1 MKSGMPLATQ
11 GLRIGLLGGSFD
23 PPHSGHMHIS
33 KWAIK
38 EFSLD
43 RIWWLVSPGNPL
55 KKDAP
60 ADLDR
65 RLTACNKLVNH
76 PKIIV
81 TDLERVFNTRY
92 TAQTLISL
100 KSQYRGVRFVWLM
113 GADNLAEF
121 HKWDRWQDIMHMLP
135 VGVMARPN
143 QQLAANCS
151 TAARIF
157 RESRLSAQSSTAL
170 PFKEAPSW
178 SLLTGPMDD
187 ESSSKIRAKGK
198 WPK

>member
-1 MKSGMPLATQ
+1 MKSGMPLATK

-65 RLTACNKLVNH
+65 RLSACNKLVNH
-76 PKIIV
+76 PKVIV

-92 TAQTLISL
+92 TAQTLTSL

-151 TAARIF
+151 PAARIF
-157 RESRLSAQSSTAL
+157 RESRLSVQSSTAL

-198 WPK
+198 WTK

>member
-65 RLTACNKLVNH
+65 RLSACNKLVNH
-76 PKIIV
+76 PKVIV

>member
-55 KKDAP
+55 KKNAP

-65 RLTACNKLVNH
+65 RLSACNKLVNH
-76 PKIIV
+76 PKVIV

-92 TAQTLISL
+92 TAQTLTSL

-151 TAARIF
+151 PTARIF

-198 WPK
+198 WTK

>member
-1 MKSGMPLATQ
+1 MKSGMPLATH

-65 RLTACNKLVNH
+65 RLSACNKLVNH
-76 PKIIV
+76 PKVIV

-92 TAQTLISL
+92 TAQTLTTL

-151 TAARIF
+151 PAARIF
-157 RESRLSAQSSTAL
+157 RESRLSARSSTAL

-198 WPK
+198 WSK

>member
-1 MKSGMPLATQ
+1 MKSGMPLATK

-65 RLTACNKLVNH
+65 RLSACNKLVNH
-76 PKIIV
+76 PKVIV

-92 TAQTLISL
+92 TAQTLTSL

-151 TAARIF
+151 PAARIF
-157 RESRLSAQSSTAL
+157 RESRLSARSSTAL

-198 WPK
+198 WSK

>member
-1 MKSGMPLATQ
+1 
-11 GLRIGLLGGSFD
+11 LLGGSFD

-76 PKIIV
+76 PKVIV

-92 TAQTLISL
+92 TAQTLTSL

-151 TAARIF
+151 PAARIF
-157 RESRLSAQSSTAL
+157 RESRLSAQSSNAL

-198 WPK
+198 WTK

>member
-1 MKSGMPLATQ
+1 MKSGMPLATK

-65 RLTACNKLVNH
+65 RLSACNKLVNH
-76 PKIIV
+76 PKVIV

-92 TAQTLISL
+92 TAQTLTTL

-151 TAARIF
+151 PAARIF

-198 WPK
+198 WSK

>member
-65 RLTACNKLVNH
+65 RLSACNKLVNH
-76 PKIIV
+76 PKVIV
-81 TDLERVFNTRY
+81 TDLESVFNTRY
-92 TAQTLISL
+92 TAQTLTSL

-151 TAARIF
+151 PAARIF
-157 RESRLSAQSSTAL
+157 RESRLSARSSTAL

-198 WPK
+198 WTK

>member
-1 MKSGMPLATQ
+1 MKSGMPLATK

-76 PKIIV
+76 PKVIV

-92 TAQTLISL
+92 TAQTLTSL

-151 TAARIF
+151 PAARIF
-157 RESRLSAQSSTAL
+157 RESRLSAQSSNAL

-198 WPK
+198 WTK

>member
-1 MKSGMPLATQ
+1 MKSGMPLATR

-65 RLTACNKLVNH
+65 RLSACNKLVNH
-76 PKIIV
+76 PKVIV

-92 TAQTLISL
+92 TAQTLTTL

-151 TAARIF
+151 PAARIF
-157 RESRLSAQSSTAL
+157 RESRLSARSSTAL

-198 WPK
+198 WSK

>member
-65 RLTACNKLVNH
+65 RLSACNKLVNH
-76 PKIIV
+76 PKVIV
-81 TDLERVFNTRY
+81 TDLERVFKTR
-92 TAQTLISL
+92 
-100 KSQYRGVRFVWLM
+100 
-113 GADNLAEF
+113 
-121 HKWDRWQDIMHMLP
+121 
-135 VGVMARPN
+135 
-143 QQLAANCS
+143 
-151 TAARIF
+151 
-157 RESRLSAQSSTAL
+157 
-170 PFKEAPSW
+170 
-178 SLLTGPMDD
+178 
-187 ESSSKIRAKGK
+187 
-198 WPK
+198 

>member
-65 RLTACNKLVNH
+65 RLSACNKLVNH
-76 PKIIV
+76 PKVIV

-92 TAQTLISL
+92 TAQTLTSL

-151 TAARIF
+151 PAARIF
-157 RESRLSAQSSTAL
+157 RESRLSARSSTAL

-198 WPK
+198 WSM

>member
-1 MKSGMPLATQ
+1 
-11 GLRIGLLGGSFD
+11 
-23 PPHSGHMHIS
+23 MHIS

-65 RLTACNKLVNH
+65 RLSACNKLVNH
-76 PKIIV
+76 PKVIV

-92 TAQTLISL
+92 TAQTLTTL

-151 TAARIF
+151 PAARIF

-198 WPK
+198 WSK

>member
-65 RLTACNKLVNH
+65 RLSACNKLVNH

-198 WPK
+198 WTK

>member
-1 MKSGMPLATQ
+1 MKSGMPLATK

-65 RLTACNKLVNH
+65 RLSACNKLVNH
-76 PKIIV
+76 PKVIV

-92 TAQTLISL
+92 TAQTLTSL

-151 TAARIF
+151 PAARIF

-198 WPK
+198 WTK

>member
-65 RLTACNKLVNH
+65 RLSACNKLVNH
-76 PKIIV
+76 PKVIV

-92 TAQTLISL
+92 TAQTLTSL

-198 WPK
+198 WTK

>member
-76 PKIIV
+76 PKVIV

-92 TAQTLISL
+92 TAQTLTSL

>member
-1 MKSGMPLATQ
+1 MKSGMPLATK

-65 RLTACNKLVNH
+65 RLSACNKLVNH
-76 PKIIV
+76 PKVIV

-92 TAQTLISL
+92 TAQTLTTL

-151 TAARIF
+151 PAARIF

-198 WPK
+198 WTK

>member
-1 MKSGMPLATQ
+1 MKSGMPLATK

-65 RLTACNKLVNH
+65 RLSACNKLVNH
-76 PKIIV
+76 PKVIV

-92 TAQTLISL
+92 TAQTLTSL
-100 KSQYRGVRFVWLM
+100 KSQYIGVRFVWLM

-151 TAARIF
+151 PAARIF
-157 RESRLSAQSSTAL
+157 RESRLSARSSTAL

-198 WPK
+198 WSK

>member
-55 KKDAP
+55 NKDAP

-65 RLTACNKLVNH
+65 RLSACNKLVNH
-76 PKIIV
+76 PKVIV

-92 TAQTLISL
+92 TAQTLTTL

-151 TAARIF
+151 PAARIF
-157 RESRLSAQSSTAL
+157 RESRLSARSSTAL

-198 WPK
+198 WSK

>member
-1 MKSGMPLATQ
+1 MKSGMPLATK

-65 RLTACNKLVNH
+65 RLSACNKLVNH
-76 PKIIV
+76 PKVIV
-81 TDLERVFNTRY
+81 TDLERVFKTRY
-92 TAQTLISL
+92 TAQTLTTL

-151 TAARIF
+151 PAARIF
-157 RESRLSAQSSTAL
+157 RESRLSARSSTAL

-198 WPK
+198 WTK

>member
-1 MKSGMPLATQ
+1 MKSGMPLATK

-65 RLTACNKLVNH
+65 RLSACNKLVNH

-151 TAARIF
+151 PAARIF

-198 WPK
+198 WTK

>member
-1 MKSGMPLATQ
+1 MKSGMPLATK

-65 RLTACNKLVNH
+65 RLSACNKLVNH

-151 TAARIF
+151 PAARIF
-157 RESRLSAQSSTAL
+157 RESRLSARSSTAL

-198 WPK
+198 WTK

>member
-1 MKSGMPLATQ
+1 MKSGMPLATK

-55 KKDAP
+55 KKNAP

-65 RLTACNKLVNH
+65 RLSACNKLVNH
-76 PKIIV
+76 PKVIV
-81 TDLERVFNTRY
+81 TDLERVFNTRF
-92 TAQTLISL
+92 TAQTLTTL

-151 TAARIF
+151 PAARIF

-198 WPK
+198 WTK

>member
-65 RLTACNKLVNH
+65 RLSACNKLVNH
-76 PKIIV
+76 PKVIV

-92 TAQTLISL
+92 TAQTLTSL
-100 KSQYRGVRFVWLM
+100 KSQYIGVRFVWLM

-151 TAARIF
+151 PAARIF
-157 RESRLSAQSSTAL
+157 RESRLSAHSSTAL

-198 WPK
+198 WTK

>member
-1 MKSGMPLATQ
+1 MKSGMPLATK

-65 RLTACNKLVNH
+65 RLSACNKLVNH
-76 PKIIV
+76 PKVIV

-92 TAQTLISL
+92 TAQTLTTL

-151 TAARIF
+151 PAARIF
-157 RESRLSAQSSTAL
+157 RESRLSARSSTAL

-198 WPK
+198 WSK

>member
-1 MKSGMPLATQ
+1 MKNGMPLATK

-65 RLTACNKLVNH
+65 RLSACNKLVNH
-76 PKIIV
+76 PKVIV

-151 TAARIF
+151 PAARIF

-198 WPK
+198 WTK

>member
-65 RLTACNKLVNH
+65 RLSACNKLVNH
-76 PKIIV
+76 PKVIV

-92 TAQTLISL
+92 TAQTLTSL

-151 TAARIF
+151 PAARIF
-157 RESRLSAQSSTAL
+157 RESRLSVQSSTAL

-198 WPK
+198 WTK

>member
-1 MKSGMPLATQ
+1 MKSGMPLATK

-76 PKIIV
+76 PKVIV
-81 TDLERVFNTRY
+81 TDLERLFKTRY
-92 TAQTLISL
+92 TAQTLTTL

-113 GADNLAEF
+113 GAANLAEF

-151 TAARIF
+151 PAARIF
-157 RESRLSAQSSTAL
+157 RESRLSARSSTAL

-198 WPK
+198 WSK

>member
-65 RLTACNKLVNH
+65 RLSACNKLVNH
-76 PKIIV
+76 PKVIV

-92 TAQTLISL
+92 TAQTLTSL

-151 TAARIF
+151 PVARIF
-157 RESRLSAQSSTAL
+157 RESRLPAQSSTAL

-198 WPK
+198 WSK

>member
-1 MKSGMPLATQ
+1 MKSCMPLATK

-55 KKDAP
+55 KKNAP

-65 RLTACNKLVNH
+65 RLSACNKLVNH
-76 PKIIV
+76 PKVIV
-81 TDLERVFNTRY
+81 TDLERVFNTRF
-92 TAQTLISL
+92 TAQTLTTL

-151 TAARIF
+151 PAARIF
-157 RESRLSAQSSTAL
+157 RESRLSARSSTAL

-198 WPK
+198 WSK

>member
-1 MKSGMPLATQ
+1 MKNGMPLATK

-65 RLTACNKLVNH
+65 RLSACNKLVNH
-76 PKIIV
+76 PKVIV

-92 TAQTLISL
+92 TAQTLTTL

-151 TAARIF
+151 PAARIF
-157 RESRLSAQSSTAL
+157 RESRLSARSSTAL

-198 WPK
+198 WTK

>member
-38 EFSLD
+38 EFNLD

-55 KKDAP
+55 KQDAP

-65 RLTACNKLVNH
+65 RLSACNKLVNH

>member
-1 MKSGMPLATQ
+1 MKSGMPLATK

-65 RLTACNKLVNH
+65 RLSACNKLVNH

-151 TAARIF
+151 PAARIF
-157 RESRLSAQSSTAL
+157 RESRLSAQSSNAL

-198 WPK
+198 WTK

>member
-55 KKDAP
+55 KKYAP

-65 RLTACNKLVNH
+65 RLSACNKLVNH

-151 TAARIF
+151 PAARIF

-198 WPK
+198 WSK

>member
-65 RLTACNKLVNH
+65 RLSACNKLVNH
-76 PKIIV
+76 PKVIV

-92 TAQTLISL
+92 TAQTLTTL
-100 KSQYRGVRFVWLM
+100 KSQYSGVRFVWLM

-143 QQLAANCS
+143 KQLAANCS
-151 TAARIF
+151 PAARIF
-157 RESRLSAQSSTAL
+157 RESRLSARSSTAL

-198 WPK
+198 WSK

>member
-38 EFSLD
+38 EFNLD

-55 KKDAP
+55 KQDAP

-65 RLTACNKLVNH
+65 RLSACNKLVNH

-151 TAARIF
+151 PAARIF
-157 RESRLSAQSSTAL
+157 RESRLSAQSSNAL

-198 WPK
+198 WTK

>member
-1 MKSGMPLATQ
+1 MKNGMPLATK

-65 RLTACNKLVNH
+65 RLSACNKLVNH
-76 PKIIV
+76 PKVIV

-92 TAQTLISL
+92 TAQTLTTL

-151 TAARIF
+151 PAARIF
-157 RESRLSAQSSTAL
+157 RESRLSARSSTAL

-198 WPK
+198 WSK